1 VIAPST
7 LPDEIAAALS
17 GAAALLDPIGCHVR
31 WYAEIPSTNDVAA
44 VLADNGSEEG
54 TLVLADMQTAGRGR
68 LGRSWAS
75 PPGAGIYASVVLR
88 PRDEV
93 ARLLTIAA
101 GVAIADGIARASGLE
116 AELKWPNDV
125 HREGRKL
132 AGILAERG
140 AGHVV
145 LGFGIN
151 VLRAVYPA
159 EVRHRATSLELELDR
174 PVDRALVLTEC
185 LAALVSRYRDLN
197 AGRRADVI
205 AAWRRR
211 GASMLGRRIE
221 WEAGG
226 AMQQGTAE
234 NVDDEGA
241 LMVRTER
248 GVVRVIS
255 GEVRWTS

>member
-1 VIAPST
+1 VIAPGT
-7 LPDEIAAALS
+7 LPDELAAALA
-17 GAAALLDPIGCHVR
+17 GAASRLDPIGRQVL
-31 WYAEIPSTNDVAA
+31 WYAETPSTNDVAA
-44 VLADNGSEEG
+44 ALADSGAEEG

-88 PRDEV
+88 PPGDV

-101 GVAIADGIARASGLE
+101 GVALADGIARASGLE
-116 AELKWPNDV
+116 ADLKWPNDV
-125 HREGRKL
+125 HRDGRKL

-140 AGHVV
+140 AAHVV

-159 EVRHRATSLELELDR
+159 DVRHRATSIELELDR
-174 PVDRALVLTEC
+174 PVDRVLVLTEC
-185 LAALVSRYRDLN
+185 LAALASRYRDLI
-197 AGRRADVI
+197 AGRGADVI
-205 AAWRRR
+205 TAWRRR
-211 GASMLGRRIE
+211 GASMLGRRVE
-221 WEAGG
+221 WDVGG
-226 AMQQGTAE
+226 ATQQGTAE
-234 NVDDEGA
+234 SVDDEGA

-248 GVVRVIS
+248 CVVRVIS